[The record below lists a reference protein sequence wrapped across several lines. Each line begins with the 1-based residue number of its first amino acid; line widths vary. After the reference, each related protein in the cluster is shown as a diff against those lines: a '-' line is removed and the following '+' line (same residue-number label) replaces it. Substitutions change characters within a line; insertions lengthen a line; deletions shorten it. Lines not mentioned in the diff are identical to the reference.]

1 MAEIDTSKTVSELE
15 IDGVNVQLAGSN
27 LNSGLMEGTFQ
38 SCQNKSSGYGYIM
51 SGTVSLNSRLYEYL
65 GHSSSMLYLSSS
77 NIYVQNMESIDI
89 GYLNG
94 DFEFVSVGTG
104 SRDSM
109 TINATFNEQPIPE
122 QHGIFVFIR
131 DNIENKIYL
140 ACNYYSGNTTES
152 ITIEKSEKITLSNSI
167 SCILRTYGMT
177 SPTEIPA
184 GSSSKVCISY
194 PAWKFYLVN
203 DSNIRSNTEC
213 FGITI
218 S

>member
-38 SCQNKSSGYGYIM
+38 SCQSRSSGYGYIM

-94 DFEFVSVGTG
+94 DFEFVSIGTG

-109 TINATFNEQPIPE
+109 TINVTFNEQPIPG

-140 ACNYYSGNTTES
+140 ACNYYMGNTEKS
-152 ITIEKSEKITLSNSI
+152 ITSERVTLDNSI
-167 SCILRTYGMT
+167 SYILRTYGME

-184 GSSSKVCISY
+184 GSGSKVCISF
-194 PAWKFYLVN
+194 PAWRFKNSYISS
-203 DSNIRSNTEC
+203 DAEC

>member
-38 SCQNKSSGYGYIM
+38 SCDSFSSNYARIM
-51 SGTVSLNSRLYEYL
+51 SGTVILDSRLYEYL

-77 NIYVQNMESIDI
+77 NIYVKDIASIDI

-109 TINATFNEQPIPE
+109 TINATFNGQPIPSTS
-122 QHGIFVFIR
+122 GIFVFIK
-131 DNIENKIYL
+131 DNVENKIYL
-140 ACNYYSGNTTES
+140 ACNYIMGNTTVD
-152 ITIEKSEKITLSNSI
+152 ITSERVTLDNNI
-167 SCILRTYGMT
+167 SCIRRTYGME

-184 GSSSKVCISY
+184 GNGSRVCVSWPVWRFQSSSISSNNQCI
-194 PAWKFYLVN
+194 
-203 DSNIRSNTEC
+203 
-213 FGITI
+213 GITI

>member
-15 IDGVNVQLAGSN
+15 INGVSVPLAGSN

-38 SCQNKSSGYGYIM
+38 SCQSQSSSYGYIM
-51 SGTVSLNSRLYEYL
+51 SGTVSLDSRLYEYL

-77 NIYVQNMESIDI
+77 NIYIQNMESIDI

-109 TINATFNEQPIPE
+109 TINATFNEQPIPNTS
-122 QHGIFVFIR
+122 GIFVFIK
-131 DNIENKIYL
+131 DNVENKIYL
-140 ACNYYSGNTTES
+140 ACNYIMGNTTVD
-152 ITIEKSEKITLSNSI
+152 ITSEKVTLDNNI
-167 SCILRTYGMT
+167 SCIWRPYGME

-184 GSSSKVCISY
+184 GSSSKVCISW
-194 PAWKFYLVN
+194 PAWRFQSSSISSDN
-203 DSNIRSNTEC
+203 QC

>member
-15 IDGVNVQLAGSN
+15 INGVSVPLAGSN

-38 SCQNKSSGYGYIM
+38 SCQSQSSSYGYIM
-51 SGTVSLNSRLYEYL
+51 SGTVSLDSRLYEYL

-109 TINATFNEQPIPE
+109 TINATFNEQPIPNTS
-122 QHGIFVFIR
+122 GIFVFIK
-131 DNIENKIYL
+131 DNVENKIYL
-140 ACNYYSGNTTES
+140 ACNYIMGNTTVD
-152 ITIEKSEKITLSNSI
+152 ITSEKVTLDNNI
-167 SCILRTYGMT
+167 SCI
-177 SPTEIPA
+177 
-184 GSSSKVCISY
+184 
-194 PAWKFYLVN
+194 
-203 DSNIRSNTEC
+203 
-213 FGITI
+213 
-218 S
+218 

>member
-38 SCQNKSSGYGYIM
+38 SCSSFSSSYGYIM

-94 DFEFVSVGTG
+94 DFEFVSIGTG
-104 SRDSM
+104 SRNSM
-109 TINATFNEQPIPE
+109 TINATFNSQPMPE
-122 QHGIFVFIR
+122 GSGIFVFIK
-131 DNIENKIYL
+131 DNVENKIYL
-140 ACNYYSGNTTES
+140 ACNYYMGNTTVD
-152 ITIEKSEKITLSNSI
+152 ITSERITLDNSI
-167 SCILRTYGMT
+167 SCIHRTYGME

-184 GSSSKVCISY
+184 GSSSKVCISF
-194 PAWKFYLVN
+194 PAWKFRVN
-203 DSNIRSNTEC
+203 TIESNTEC

>member
-1 MAEIDTSKTVSELE
+1 MTEIDTSKTVSELE

-38 SCQNKSSGYGYIM
+38 SCQNKSSSYGYVM

-77 NIYVQNMESIDI
+77 NIYVQNIESIDI

-94 DFEFVSVGTG
+94 DFEFVSIGTG

-122 QHGIFVFIR
+122 GVGTFVFIK
-131 DNIENKIYL
+131 DNVENKIYL
-140 ACNYYSGNTTES
+140 ACNYYMGKATVD
-152 ITIEKSEKITLSNSI
+152 ITSERVTLDNSI
-167 SCILRTYGMT
+167 SCILRTYGME

-184 GSSSKVCISY
+184 GSGSKVCLSY
-194 PAWKFYLVN
+194 PAWKFYQSSTLRSDE
-203 DSNIRSNTEC
+203 DSI
-213 FGITI
+213 GVTI

>member
-15 IDGVNVQLAGSN
+15 INGVSVPLAGSN

-38 SCQNKSSGYGYIM
+38 SCQSQSSGYGYIM
-51 SGTVSLNSRLYEYL
+51 SGTVILDSRLYEYL

-77 NIYVQNMESIDI
+77 NIYVQNIESIDI

-94 DFEFVSVGTG
+94 DFEFVSIGTG
-104 SRDSM
+104 YRDSM

-122 QHGIFVFIR
+122 GVGTFVFIK
-131 DNIENKIYL
+131 DNVENKIYL
-140 ACNYYSGNTTES
+140 ACNYYMGNATVD
-152 ITIEKSEKITLSNSI
+152 ITSERVTLDNSI
-167 SCILRTYGMT
+167 SCILRTYGME

-184 GSSSKVCISY
+184 GSGSKVCLSY
-194 PAWKFYLVN
+194 PAWKFYQSSTL
-203 DSNIRSNTEC
+203 SIRSDEDSI
-213 FGITI
+213 GVTI

>member
-38 SCQNKSSGYGYIM
+38 SCSSFSLSYGYIM

-109 TINATFNEQPIPE
+109 TINATFNDQPIPE
-122 QHGIFVFIR
+122 KSGIFVFIK
-131 DNIENKIYL
+131 DNVENKIYL
-140 ACNYYSGNTTES
+140 ACNYYTGNTTKS
-152 ITIEKSEKITLSNSI
+152 ITGEQITLDNSI
-167 SCILRTYGMT
+167 SCILRSYGMT
-177 SPTEIPA
+177 SPTEIPV

-194 PAWKFYLVN
+194 PA
-203 DSNIRSNTEC
+203 
-213 FGITI
+213 
-218 S
+218 

>member
-1 MAEIDTSKTVSELE
+1 MVEIDTSKTVSELE
-15 IDGVNVQLAGSN
+15 INGVSVPLAGSN

-38 SCQNKSSGYGYIM
+38 SCQSQSSGYGYTM

-94 DFEFVSVGTG
+94 DFEFVSIGTG

-109 TINATFNEQPIPE
+109 TINVTFNEQPIPST
-122 QHGIFVFIR
+122 HGIFVFIK
-131 DNIENKIYL
+131 DNVENKIYL
-140 ACNYYSGNTTES
+140 VCNYYMGNTEKS
-152 ITIEKSEKITLSNSI
+152 ITSERVTLDNSV
-167 SCILRTYGMT
+167 SCIWRPYGME

-184 GSSSKVCISY
+184 GSGSRVCVSQ
-194 PAWKFYLVN
+194 PAWKFYPA
-203 DSNIRSNTEC
+203 SHTIRSNAEG
-213 FGITI
+213 FGITV

>member
-15 IDGVNVQLAGSN
+15 INGVSVPLAGSN

-38 SCQNKSSGYGYIM
+38 SCSSYSSNYAYII
-51 SGTVSLNSRLYEYL
+51 SGTVSLYSRLYEYL

-94 DFEFVSVGTG
+94 DFEFVSIGTG

-109 TINATFNEQPIPE
+109 IINATFNEQPIPE
-122 QHGIFVFIR
+122 YFGIFVFIK
-131 DNIENKIYL
+131 DNVENKIYL
-140 ACNYYSGNTTES
+140 ACNYVMGDTTES
-152 ITIEKSEKITLSNSI
+152 ITSERVILNNSI
-167 SCILRTYGMT
+167 SCIYRVYGME

-184 GSSSKVCISY
+184 GSSSKVCLSW
-194 PAWKFYLVN
+194 PAWRFWPA
-203 DSNIRSNTEC
+203 SGNIRSNIEG

>member
-15 IDGVNVQLAGSN
+15 INGVSVPLAGSN

-38 SCQNKSSGYGYIM
+38 SCQSQSSGYGYIM

-77 NIYVQNMESIDI
+77 NIYVQNIESIDI

-94 DFEFVSVGTG
+94 DFEFVSIGTG

-109 TINATFNEQPIPE
+109 TINATFNNQPIPSVD
-122 QHGIFVFIR
+122 GTFVFIK
-131 DNIENKIYL
+131 DNVENKIYL
-140 ACNYYSGNTTES
+140 ACNYAMGDAEKS
-152 ITIEKSEKITLSNSI
+152 ITSERVTLDNSI
-167 SCILRTYGMT
+167 SCILRTYEMT

-184 GSSSKVCISY
+184 GNGSKVCLSY
-194 PAWKFYLVN
+194 PAWKFWPLS
-203 DSNIRSNTEC
+203 DDIRSNNQC
-213 FGITI
+213 IGITI

>member
-38 SCQNKSSGYGYIM
+38 SCQSQSSGYGYIM

-94 DFEFVSVGTG
+94 DFEFVSIGTG

-109 TINATFNEQPIPE
+109 TINVTFNEQPIPSTN
-122 QHGIFVFIR
+122 GIFVFIK
-131 DNIENKIYL
+131 DNVENKIYL
-140 ACNYYSGNTTES
+140 ACNYIMGNTTVD
-152 ITIEKSEKITLSNSI
+152 ITSERVTLDNSV
-167 SCILRTYGMT
+167 SCI
-177 SPTEIPA
+177 
-184 GSSSKVCISY
+184 
-194 PAWKFYLVN
+194 
-203 DSNIRSNTEC
+203 
-213 FGITI
+213 
-218 S
+218 

>member
-1 MAEIDTSKTVSELE
+1 MTEIDTSKTVSELE

-38 SCQNKSSGYGYIM
+38 SCQSQSSGYGYIM

-89 GYLNG
+89 GYLDG

-104 SRDSM
+104 SRDST
-109 TINATFNEQPIPE
+109 TINVTFNKQSIP
-122 QHGIFVFIR
+122 QQSGIFVFIR

-140 ACNYYSGNTTES
+140 ACNYYIGNATKS
-152 ITIEKSEKITLSNSI
+152 ITSENITLDNSI
-167 SCILRTYGMT
+167 SCVYRYYGME

-184 GSSSKVCISY
+184 GSGSKVCLSY
-194 PAWKFYLVN
+194 PAWKFYQSSTL
-203 DSNIRSNTEC
+203 SIRSDEDSI
-213 FGITI
+213 GVTI

>member
-38 SCQNKSSGYGYIM
+38 SCQSFSSSYGYIM

-109 TINATFNEQPIPE
+109 TINATFNRQPIPE
-122 QHGIFVFIR
+122 GSGTFVFIK
-131 DNIENKIYL
+131 DNVENKIYL
-140 ACNYYSGNTTES
+140 ACNYYMGNTTVD
-152 ITIEKSEKITLSNSI
+152 ITSERITLDNSV
-167 SCILRTYGMT
+167 SCIWRPYGME

-184 GSSSKVCISY
+184 GSGSRVCVSR
-194 PAWKFYLVN
+194 PAWKFWPA
-203 DSNIRSNTEC
+203 SNIRSNVEG
-213 FGITI
+213 FGITV

>member
-38 SCQNKSSGYGYIM
+38 SCQSFSSNYAYTI

-94 DFEFVSVGTG
+94 DFEFVSIGTG

-122 QHGIFVFIR
+122 GVGTFVFIK
-131 DNIENKIYL
+131 DNVENKIYL
-140 ACNYYSGNTTES
+140 ACNYIMGNTTID
-152 ITIEKSEKITLSNSI
+152 ITSEKVTLDNSV
-167 SCILRTYGMT
+167 SCIWRPYGME

-184 GSSSKVCISY
+184 GNGSRVCVSW
-194 PAWKFYLVN
+194 PAWKFYPAS
-203 DSNIRSNTEC
+203 DTIKSNVEG

>member
-38 SCQNKSSGYGYIM
+38 SCQNQSSSYGYIM

-109 TINATFNEQPIPE
+109 TINATFNDQPIPE
-122 QHGIFVFIR
+122 RHGIFVFIK
-131 DNIENKIYL
+131 DNVENKIYL
-140 ACNYYSGNTTES
+140 ACNYYTGNTTKS
-152 ITIEKSEKITLSNSI
+152 ITGEQITLDNSI
-167 SCILRTYGMT
+167 SCILRSYGMT
-177 SPTEIPA
+177 SPTEIPV

-194 PAWKFYLVN
+194 PAWKFHVN
-203 DSNIRSNTEC
+203 TIESDNEC
-213 FGITI
+213 IGITI

>member
-1 MAEIDTSKTVSELE
+1 MTEIDTSKTVSELE

-38 SCQNKSSGYGYIM
+38 SCQSQSSGYGYIM

-65 GHSSSMLYLSSS
+65 DHSSSMLYLSSS

-94 DFEFVSVGTG
+94 DFEFVSIGTG

-122 QHGIFVFIR
+122 SQGIFVFIK
-131 DNIENKIYL
+131 DNVENKIYL
-140 ACNYYSGNTTES
+140 ACNYIMGNTTVD
-152 ITIEKSEKITLSNSI
+152 ITSERITLDNSV
-167 SCILRTYGMT
+167 SCIWRPYGME
-177 SPTEIPA
+177 SPTEIPV
-184 GSSSKVCISY
+184 GSSSKVCVSW
-194 PAWKFYLVN
+194 PAWKFYPA
-203 DSNIRSNTEC
+203 SNIQSNNQC
-213 FGITI
+213 IGITI

>member
-38 SCQNKSSGYGYIM
+38 SCQSQSSGYGYIM

-109 TINATFNEQPIPE
+109 TINATFNSQPMPE
-122 QHGIFVFIR
+122 GSRIFVFIK
-131 DNIENKIYL
+131 DNVEDKIYL
-140 ACNYYSGNTTES
+140 ACNYYMGNTTVD
-152 ITIEKSEKITLSNSI
+152 ITSERITLDNSI
-167 SCILRTYGMT
+167 SCIHRTYGME
-177 SPTEIPA
+177 SPTEIPV

-194 PAWKFYLVN
+194 PAWKFHVN
-203 DSNIRSNTEC
+203 TIESDNEC
-213 FGITI
+213 IGITI

>member
-38 SCQNKSSGYGYIM
+38 SCQSQSSGYGYIM

-109 TINATFNEQPIPE
+109 TINATFNDQPIPE
-122 QHGIFVFIR
+122 KSGIFVFIK
-131 DNIENKIYL
+131 DNVENKIYL
-140 ACNYYSGNTTES
+140 ACNYYTGNTTKS
-152 ITIEKSEKITLSNSI
+152 ITGEKITLSNSI

-177 SPTEIPA
+177 SPTEIPV

-194 PAWKFYLVN
+194 PAWKFNVN
-203 DSNIRSNTEC
+203 TIESDNKCI
-213 FGITI
+213 GITI

>member
-15 IDGVNVQLAGSN
+15 INGVSVPLAGSN

-38 SCQNKSSGYGYIM
+38 SCQSQSSGYGYIM

-94 DFEFVSVGTG
+94 DFEFVSIGTG

-109 TINATFNEQPIPE
+109 TINVTFNEQPIPST
-122 QHGIFVFIR
+122 HGIFVFIK
-131 DNIENKIYL
+131 DNVENKIYL
-140 ACNYYSGNTTES
+140 ACNYYMGNTEKS
-152 ITIEKSEKITLSNSI
+152 ITSESVTLDNSV
-167 SCILRTYGMT
+167 SCIWRPYGME

-184 GSSSKVCISY
+184 GSGSRVCVSW
-194 PAWKFYLVN
+194 PAWKFYPA
-203 DSNIRSNTEC
+203 SHTIRSNAEG
-213 FGITI
+213 FGITV

>member
-15 IDGVNVQLAGSN
+15 IDGVSVPLAGSN

-38 SCQNKSSGYGYIM
+38 SCTSYSSNYAYTI
-51 SGTVSLNSRLYEYL
+51 SGAVSLNSRLYEYL
-65 GHSSSMLYLSSS
+65 GHSSSMLYLSSG
-77 NIYVQNMESIDI
+77 NIYVQDMESIDI

-109 TINATFNEQPIPE
+109 TINATFNEQPIPSMA
-122 QHGIFVFIR
+122 GIFVFIK
-131 DNIENKIYL
+131 DNVEDKIYL
-140 ACNYYSGNTTES
+140 ACNYHMGNTTRD
-152 ITIEKSEKITLSNSI
+152 ITREDITLDNSI
-167 SCILRTYGMT
+167 SCIYRPYGMG

-184 GSSSKVCISY
+184 GSSSKVCISR
-194 PAWKFYLVN
+194 PAWKFQVN
-203 DSNIRSNTEC
+203 TIDSDNEC
-213 FGITI
+213 IGITI

>member
-1 MAEIDTSKTVSELE
+1 MTEIDTSKTVSELE

-38 SCQNKSSGYGYIM
+38 SCQSQSSGYGYIM

-94 DFEFVSVGTG
+94 NFEFVSIGTG

-109 TINATFNEQPIPE
+109 TINVTFNEQPIPE
-122 QHGIFVFIR
+122 TSGTFVFIK
-131 DNIENKIYL
+131 DNVENKIYL
-140 ACNYYSGNTTES
+140 ACNYFMGDTTKD
-152 ITIEKSEKITLSNSI
+152 IICEKVTLDNSV
-167 SCILRTYGMT
+167 SCIWRPYGME

-184 GSSSKVCISY
+184 GNGSRVCVSW
-194 PAWKFYLVN
+194 PAWKFWPVS
-203 DSNIRSNTEC
+203 DTIKSNVEG

>member
-1 MAEIDTSKTVSELE
+1 MTEIDTSKTVSELE

-38 SCQNKSSGYGYIM
+38 SCQSQSSGYGYIM

-89 GYLNG
+89 GYLDG

-104 SRDSM
+104 SRNSM
-109 TINATFNEQPIPE
+109 TINATFNEQPIPSTN
-122 QHGIFVFIR
+122 GIFVFIK
-131 DNIENKIYL
+131 DNVENKIYL
-140 ACNYYSGNTTES
+140 ACNYIMGNTTVD
-152 ITIEKSEKITLSNSI
+152 ITSEKVTLDNNI
-167 SCILRTYGMT
+167 SCIWRPYGME

-184 GSSSKVCISY
+184 GSGSRVCVSW
-194 PAWKFYLVN
+194 PAWKFYPA
-203 DSNIRSNTEC
+203 SNIQSNNQGI
-213 FGITI
+213 GITI